1 MYLAVSAEIIVNL
14 DLQLFY

>member
-1 MYLAVSAEIIVNL
+1 VSVSAQMIVNL